1 MTRVVVRVLR
11 LPLAVKLAGAN
22 ALLLLAAIAACWRV
36 YRGADVWSGLVVAA
50 LALVGGIVVN
60 IALVRIALR
69 PLRDLESAA
78 QRVWSGDFNA
88 RASRSAVADPEL
100 DRVSKTFNLLL
111 DSILAERTHIRE
123 LATEVIRV
131 GDRERAS
138 LANALHD
145 SIAQSIAGISYQLS
159 AAERVTGD
167 VTMGRRLAA
176 VREATNGILE
186 EVRDLSRT
194 VYPRILDDLGL
205 ASALRELAR
214 GLSAGSGTPT
224 VDLHVSALAEAAAK
238 RLAAERASV
247 LYRVAEEALQNA
259 LRHAHATHIS
269 LRLDASV
276 SDMTLRI
283 EDDGVGFDRA
293 ELAQR
298 HAGTGLF
305 AMRERVSLARGA
317 FDVSTAPGKGTTVM
331 TSVPITGP
339 GTATIMRDIRPNA
352 LPHALPNENEADD
365 SRHDSGYTRR

>member
-1 MTRVVVRVLR
+1 MRVVVRFLR

-22 ALLLLAAIAACWRV
+22 ALLLLASIAACWRL
-36 YRGADVWSGLVVAA
+36 YRGADVWSELAIAA

-69 PLRDLESAA
+69 PLHELESAA

-88 RASRSAVADPEL
+88 RASTSSVADPEL
-100 DRVSKTFNLLL
+100 DRVSRTFNLLL

-138 LANALHD
+138 LAGALHD
-145 SIAQSIAGISYQLS
+145 SIAQSIVGISYQLS
-159 AAERVTGD
+159 AAERMTGD
-167 VTMGRRLAA
+167 ETLSTRLAA

-186 EVRDLSRT
+186 EVRDLSHS

-214 GLSAGSGTPT
+214 GLSASRRTPT
-224 VDLHVSALAEAAAK
+224 VDVDISEVAESAAK
-238 RLAAERASV
+238 RLSAERAAV

-269 LRLDASV
+269 LRLDASA

-293 ELAQR
+293 DLARR
-298 HAGTGLF
+298 HSGTGLF
-305 AMRERVSLARGA
+305 TMRERVSLARGA
-317 FDVSTAPGKGTTVM
+317 FDVSTAPRQGTTVM

-339 GTATIMRDIRPNA
+339 GTVPISTRDA
-352 LPHALPNENEADD
+352 LPNALPNENEADD
-365 SRHDSGYTRR
+365 SRYDSGYTRR